1 MGKSLKCP
9 FAIIRD
15 YSFKVEDHTIDELI
29 RPEHED
35 LFR

>member
-15 YSFKVEDHTIDELI
+15 YSFENKEHPVDELI
-29 RPEHED
+29 RPENED

>member
-15 YSFKVEDHTIDELI
+15 YPFEIEEHTADELI
-29 RPEHED
+29 RPENED